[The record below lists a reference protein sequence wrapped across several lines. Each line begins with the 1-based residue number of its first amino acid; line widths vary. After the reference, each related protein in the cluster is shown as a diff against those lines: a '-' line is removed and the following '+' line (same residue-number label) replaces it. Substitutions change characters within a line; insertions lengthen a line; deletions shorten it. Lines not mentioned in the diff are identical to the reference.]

1 MDAKPTAADLARFTR
16 GDTAGFVG
24 RMLDVV
30 ENEIVP
36 LTRQGVAEGNK
47 LFGAAILQKADLAT
61 VVAVTNR
68 ETGNPLNHGEIQC
81 LNEFY
86 RLPRESRPATGD
98 AIFLSTHEPCSLC
111 LSGITW
117 TGFDNFFYLFS
128 YEDTKDAFEIP
139 HDLRI
144 LEEVFKCPDG
154 AYAQKNYYWS
164 SWGLKDL
171 IASCDEKDRDRFIKR
186 TQSLNTIYGEMS
198 MIYQESKNTGADI
211 PLK

>member
-1 MDAKPTAADLARFTR
+1 MNAQPTAEDLARFTG

-30 ENEIVP
+30 SNEIVP

-47 LFGAAILQKADLAT
+47 LFGAAILQKADLST

-86 RLPRESRPATGD
+86 QLPRESRPDTGD

-128 YEDTKDAFEIP
+128 YEDTRDAFAIP
-139 HDLRI
+139 HDLKI
-144 LEEVFKCPDG
+144 LDEVFGCPDG
-154 AYAQKNYYWS
+154 GYAPKNAYWS
-164 SWGLKDL
+164 CWGLQDLVAGLPDPDRTSLAGRIEALRGIYDGLSGTYQDSKDG
-171 IASCDEKDRDRFIKR
+171 D
-186 TQSLNTIYGEMS
+186 
-198 MIYQESKNTGADI
+198 ADI

>member
-1 MDAKPTAADLARFTR
+1 MDVQPTAEDLTR
-16 GDTAGFVG
+16 LTGGDTAGFIG
-24 RMLDVV
+24 RLLDVV

-47 LFGAAILQKADLAT
+47 LFGAAILHKADMST

-86 RLPRESRPATGD
+86 RMPREARPATGD

-128 YEDTKDAFEIP
+128 YEDTRDAFAIP
-139 HDLRI
+139 HDLKI
-144 LEEVFKCPDG
+144 LEEVFGCPDG
-154 AYAQKNYYWS
+154 GYAPKNSYWS
-164 SWGLKDL
+164 SWGLQDL
-171 IASCDEKDRDRFIKR
+171 VAGLEENDRDRLTARIANLK
-186 TQSLNTIYGEMS
+186 TVYDDLSGV
-198 MIYQESKNTGADI
+198 YQDSKDGDADI